1 VAESHP
7 GGRAPARRCDAKVAS
22 LTTLGRDGDP
32 QATLVWFAYN
42 RDLSRFQLS
51 LSDDRLKVRNL
62 LARPRVSLLIFD
74 PADQFRY
81 IDVRG
86 TARTEPDEAF
96 AWADAFITPKYGADV
111 RDVPGANRLV
121 VTIEPENIFSQNGV
135 G

>member
-1 VAESHP
+1 MPSTTIPQGLEDLL
-7 GGRAPARRCDAKVAS
+7 DAKVAS
-22 LTTLGRDGDP
+22 LTTLGRDGAP

-51 LSDDRLKVRNL
+51 LGGDRQKARNL
-62 LARPRVSLLIFD
+62 IARPQVSLLIFD

-81 IDVRG
+81 LDVRG
-86 TARTEPDEAF
+86 TAGTEPDDEF

-111 RDVPGANRLV
+111 RDFPGGKRLV
-121 VTIEPENIFSQNGV
+121 ITIEPDNIYGQNGV